1 MPLIISG
8 MKHAGLHTLTFALS
22 AGADPLRVE
31 GIAYSGGV
39 VPAYGWHGDIAIDL
53 SGLQNDGAELPLLA
67 DHQQS
72 IESIAGRAR
81 IQRVQLDGEAALTI
95 SGTVTETTPAGQQ
108 IAALLREGFPLQM
121 SVGISA
127 NFREVTEPITVN
139 GQSLKVQGVFENPL
153 VREVS
158 FVPVG
163 ADPATSVAAFA
174 FAADFQPA
182 PAKESTTMSRSQ
194 EDEALIAGLKQQ
206 VEALKSEIERT
217 RTERRAEQLAALMTE
232 IGRDAPQGDA
242 LKPYLSMSDEAFS
255 AFAADLR
262 AVAAAA
268 RVKPDAALFSSQA
281 VKRAEKQPA
290 DADRASVLLSAVKRL
305 SATPST
311 I

>member
-1 MPLIISG
+1 
-8 MKHAGLHTLTFALS
+8 
-22 AGADPLRVE
+22 
-31 GIAYSGGV
+31 
-39 VPAYGWHGDIAIDL
+39 
-53 SGLQNDGAELPLLA
+53 
-67 DHQQS
+67 
-72 IESIAGRAR
+72 
-81 IQRVQLDGEAALTI
+81 
-95 SGTVTETTPAGQQ
+95 
-108 IAALLREGFPLQM
+108 
-121 SVGISA
+121 
-127 NFREVTEPITVN
+127 
-139 GQSLKVQGVFENPL
+139 
-153 VREVS
+153 
-158 FVPVG
+158 
-163 ADPATSVAAFA
+163 
-174 FAADFQPA
+174 
-182 PAKESTTMSRSQ
+182 MSRSQ

>member
-1 MPLIISG
+1 MGKSN
-8 MKHAGLHTLTFALS
+8 LHTLTFSLS
-22 AGADPLRVE
+22 AGSDPLRIE

-53 SGLQNDGAELPLLA
+53 AGLQNDGAELPLLA

-72 IESIAGRAR
+72 IDAIAGHAR
-81 IQRVQLDGEAALTI
+81 IQRVQLDGQTALAI

-108 IAALLREGFPLQM
+108 VAALLRDGFPLQM

-127 NFREVTEPITVN
+127 NFREVIEPITVN
-139 GQSLKVQGVFENPL
+139 GQLLKVQGVFENPL

-174 FAADFQPA
+174 FASDFQH

-194 EDEALIAGLKQQ
+194 EDEALIAGLQQQ
-206 VEALKSEIERT
+206 VEALQAELERL
-217 RTERRAEQLAALMTE
+217 RTDRRAEQLAALMTD

-242 LKPYLSMSDEAFS
+242 LKPYLSMSDEAFA

-262 AVAAAA
+262 AVASAA

-290 DADRASVLLSAVKRL
+290 DADRASVLLAAVKRL
-305 SATPST
+305 SATPSNL
-311 I
+311 